1 MSELPESLRRAAAT
15 PTRDPSV
22 AELQEELRH
31 RHRRRRVAMGVLTG
45 VGVLAASAV
54 LVTSLQGD
62 GQSVVS
68 ATGEP
73 ATPTTVQAPL
83 GRAHL
88 GDGFCEPQLT
98 NAGYRISPAR
108 PDVVPALTEG
118 AAIEQAR
125 VYVGNDSG
133 TFSAY
138 FAMVRNPVADHAGL
152 GSSDVPRATWVVEV
166 SGVVPSPPTGRGGV
180 PNPNL
185 YPSYRMVAFID
196 DATGTRAGAWSA
208 CYEESQAAA
217 LVDIPNVLGVQ
228 VVQATAWLAQL
239 GLKVAIQEERSSDVP
254 RGVVMGQDPPAGSR
268 SAVGSQVVLELSS
281 GP

>member
-1 MSELPESLRRAAAT
+1 MSELTEALRRAAAT
-15 PTRDPSV
+15 PTREPSV
-22 AELQEELRH
+22 AELQEELRD
-31 RHRRRRVAMGVLTG
+31 RRRRRRVMTAVMSGLGV
-45 VGVLAASAV
+45 VVASAV

-68 ATGEP
+68 AAGDP
-73 ATPTTVQAPL
+73 VTPTTVQGPP

-108 PDVVPALTEG
+108 PEVVPALTEG

-138 FAMVRNPVADHAGL
+138 FAMVRNPVADKVL
-152 GSSDVPRATWVVEV
+152 GGGEVPRATWVVEV
-166 SGVVPSPPTGRGGV
+166 SGVVPSPPTGRGGA

-208 CYEESQAAA
+208 CYEESAAAA

-228 VVQATAWLAQL
+228 VAQATASLAQL
-239 GLKVAIQEERSSDVP
+239 GLKVAIQEQQSSNFP
-254 RGVVMGQDPPAGSR
+254 RGVVIGQDPPAGSR